1 MMPAMHR
8 VSMRHGCLVLS
19 LVGLLVGL
27 VAPATGFARG
37 DLMAACQADA
47 ARLCPGTSPGGGRLA
62 QCLREHA
69 KEISAPCKQ
78 AIAERRER
86 GGRGPGG
93 SGLDW
98 SACRQDV
105 GRLCPEAVGNREK
118 VRACMHAHAADLS
131 SGCKDTMAAFRQQR
145 RDPQPAR

>member
-1 MMPAMHR
+1 MHR
-8 VSMRHGCLVLS
+8 VSMRHDSLVLS

-37 DLMAACQADA
+37 DLMATCRADA
-47 ARLCPGTSPGGGRLA
+47 ARLCPGISPGGGRLA

-69 KEISAPCKQ
+69 KQISAPCKQ
-78 AIAERRER
+78 VIAERRAR

-118 VRACMHAHAADLS
+118 VGHACTRRRPS

-145 RDPQPAR
+145 RDRQPAR